1 MLDADEEAEVKDSK
15 AEEADAA
22 ELIQRPAPKK
32 RPAPHR
38 GCLIGAR
45 VQPDPKHRLTP
56 CPPARPPPPKL
67 LGPRSPPGP
76 PPYWLAEARAITDEE
91 KDAAAEEVEETA
103 VKGKGKRKNKGKS
116 KSVGNGKYKNKGAGK
131 GKHKKW

>member
-1 MLDADEEAEVKDSK
+1 LLHADEEAEVEDSK

-45 VQPDPKHRLTP
+45 VLPDPKHRLTP

-76 PPYWLAEARAITDEE
+76 PPYWLAAEARAITDE
-91 KDAAAEEVEETA
+91 DAAAEEVEETA
-103 VKGKGKRKNKGKS
+103 VKGKGKRKNKGKD
-116 KSVGNGKYKNKGAGK
+116 KNKGAGK
-131 GKHKKW
+131 GKRKKW